1 MAIVLVRL
9 SDSRE
14 HALTSGVLKSP
25 YYVAQGG
32 TVPVI
37 AKARGEPKDLGVQTS
52 KRKST
57 L

>member
-14 HALTSGVLKSP
+14 HALSSGVLKSP
-25 YYVAQGG
+25 YYVTQGG

-52 KRKST
+52 KRKSG